1 MAVTHFAD
9 ILGLGTPELLIIL
22 AIILLLFGGSKLPAL
37 SRSIG
42 TSIKE
47 LRKGVSDG
55 LDKDKKPAQA
65 DKAEKN

>member
-55 LDKDKKPAQA
+55 LDKDKPAQA
-65 DKAEKN
+65 SKTEKS